1 MTTTTTPC
9 TERVVRPAELRL
21 ANALVFAVP
30 ALWSVNYLVARWAP
44 GVIAPQALALGRWSI
59 AAVVLAAF
67 CKDELVAK
75 RARIRAE
82 APHFLVLGALGMWI
96 CGAFVYIGGRSTSA
110 VNLGLLYG
118 ASPVLIALGSALWL
132 HERLGV
138 LQGIGVAMALT
149 GMLHILLKGQWHS
162 LAHLQ
167 LNPGDVWAAASV
179 LSWTAYSLLLR
190 AWPSA
195 FGPLARLTLIACAG
209 IVVLIPFTIWEALA
223 WLPSE
228 LSWKSAGLV
237 VAAALLPGAGAYG
250 AYSYMQRLLGA
261 ARVAMILYLGPLYSA
276 VLAWL
281 VLGEHIEW
289 YHGVGAL
296 LILPGIWLST
306 RR

>member
-1 MTTTTTPC
+1 MTTTTTAAIEAAAP
-9 TERVVRPAELRL
+9 RAELRL
-21 ANALVFAVP
+21 AHGLVFVVP
-30 ALWSVNYLVARWAP
+30 ALWSVNYLIARWAP
-44 GVIAPQALALGRWSI
+44 GVIAPHALALGRWTV
-59 AAVVLAAF
+59 ATLLLAG
-67 CKDELVAK
+67 CCWPELLAK
-75 RARIRAE
+75 RRCIRAE
-82 APHFLVLGALGMWI
+82 WPHFLVLGALGMWI

-118 ASPVLIALGSALWL
+118 AAPVLIALGSALWL
-132 HERLGV
+132 RERLGPV
-138 LQGIGVAMALT
+138 QVSGVVMALA
-149 GMLHILLKGQWHS
+149 GMLHILLKGQWGA
-162 LAHLQ
+162 LGQLQ

-195 FGPLARLTLIACAG
+195 FGPLARLTLIACGG
-209 IVVLIPFTIWEALA
+209 IVVLIPLTIWEALA

-237 VAAALLPGAGAYG
+237 LGAALLPGAAAYG
-250 AYSYMQRLLGA
+250 AYSYMQRVLGA
-261 ARVAMILYLGPLYSA
+261 ARVAMVLYLGPLYSG

-281 VLGEHIEW
+281 VLGERIEW

>member
-44 GVIAPQALALGRWSI
+44 GVIAPHALALGRWTV
-59 AAVVLAAF
+59 ATLLLAAF
-67 CKDELVAK
+67 CWRELVAK
-75 RARIRAE
+75 RGRIRAE
-82 APHFLVLGALGMWI
+82 WPRLLVLGALGMWI